1 MLLKQIVILW
11 TSAYLGLFYFVEQRN
26 TLTVIL
32 SERPIVHGD
41 VLVQAVPLGGI
52 RLIDRGQADDKII
65 AYLQQ
70 VSAMGLITF

>member
-1 MLLKQIVILW
+1 M
-11 TSAYLGLFYFVEQRN
+11 
-26 TLTVIL
+26 
-32 SERPIVHGD
+32 HGD

-70 VSAMGLITF
+70 VLELSQYLKYLLSKRTNFIKAGTHYLIYQREWFGDWNITFWW

>member
-1 MLLKQIVILW
+1 M
-11 TSAYLGLFYFVEQRN
+11 
-26 TLTVIL
+26 
-32 SERPIVHGD
+32 HGD

-70 VSAMGLITF
+70 VSARGPITF